1 MDITPFRNPPKMRF
15 VPQPTYDLTG
25 QRFGRLVALRREDRQ
40 GHHAYWRC
48 LCDCGT
54 EKVVRSGSLRAGAIR
69 SCGCLRRETA
79 IARSTKH
86 GLLTRE
92 GRSPT
97 YNTWLNM
104 IRRCTKPTD
113 PRYPDWGGRGIKIC
127 DRWLDYPAFFAD
139 MGERP
144 DGLTIDRIDNGGDY
158 EPGNVRWATRKEQQA
173 NRRNLLSA

>member
-1 MDITPFRNPPKMRF
+1 
-15 VPQPTYDLTG
+15 
-25 QRFGRLVALRREDRQ
+25 
-40 GHHAYWRC
+40 
-48 LCDCGT
+48 
-54 EKVVRSGSLRAGAIR
+54 
-69 SCGCLRRETA
+69 
-79 IARSTKH
+79 
-86 GLLTRE
+86 
-92 GRSPT
+92 
-97 YNTWLNM
+97 M

-144 DGLTIDRIDNGGDY
+144 DGLTIDRIDNDGDY